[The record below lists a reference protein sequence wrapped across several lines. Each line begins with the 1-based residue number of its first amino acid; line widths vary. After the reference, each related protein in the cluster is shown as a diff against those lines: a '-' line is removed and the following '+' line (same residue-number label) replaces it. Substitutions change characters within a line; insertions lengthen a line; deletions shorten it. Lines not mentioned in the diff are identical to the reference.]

1 MTDNDAFESAA
12 KVLRVLQ
19 QSRNIQLDE
28 PALSNAVTFRETF
41 SSLDHFL
48 RHIAAVLHRRG
59 DTAESQAISHVSDLC
74 VTDIDL
80 GGLGLQNAGW
90 ADTSAAQL
98 ENAEFLVDA
107 WLAAIDSAMQEPVL
121 PLEHKRPGTRP
132 MTLAEK
138 IFAHHALSGARAD
151 GVRAGDLV
159 RVAVDWIIASEVT
172 WVGMKKSMA
181 SVGQAPRA
189 WRNDRFW
196 LAGDHVVDP
205 RNYSE
210 ERVKGFVR
218 GLQSARK
225 ELKMTENQGLNYTI
239 LHTEFVRERAE
250 PGMLVLGSDSHTCS
264 AGAVSCLAIGLGAGD
279 VMMGLVTGQTWFK
292 IPESIRID
300 FVGKPAWYIR
310 GKDVVLSILKQL
322 KRNTYAADRIIE
334 FGGPGA
340 GALSCDARFAISNMC
355 TELGAI
361 TGVFVP
367 DEVTRDFVEGRKRK
381 MYKYNSLYFE
391 PDDDA
396 TYAARFTIDLGR
408 VESFIAIYPSPDDV
422 HAVPDRLGMQ
432 FDGCF
437 IGACTTTEED
447 LVLAALVLRVGLERG
462 LPITKGRRVVV
473 PGSMPIVRNLKK
485 LGLLDVYAEAGFE
498 RPAPGCSLC
507 IGIGADIAEQGSNW
521 LSSQNRNFKNR
532 MGKGAIGHICSAATV
547 AASSFNMFLTDPR
560 DLLKDVSEDEYIQC
574 LEQCRQWRKGNMVK
588 QVEKSSATIPKH
600 DPSKI
605 DTVEP
610 NFAIGSAQAPLADT
624 EISTLSDS
632 HQSAFAKEV
641 RSKIYRMG
649 DFVDTDAIIPAVFCT
664 SGTDEQ
670 LGSHCFEF
678 SLPDFRES
686 VKSATKVVVGEKAF
700 GCGSSREEA
709 ARALKGLG
717 VECVI
722 AKTFSFI
729 FGRNAP
735 TIGLLAITILDDEFY
750 RLAQTGVEI
759 RIDVS
764 GRMVHLQG
772 GAFPFSLDEMEVK
785 LIQNRGLPES
795 FRKFGNRVFEMLC
808 RKDAVSSTALA
819 DVGLGPSGADRQEVL
834 AW

>member
-1 MTDNDAFESAA
+1 MLEDKALNFAQ
-12 KVLRVLQ
+12 RVLQ
-19 QSRNIQLDE
+19 ILEKSRNLRIDTPAFSNHALFHQDFPTTEDFLRQIAT
-28 PALSNAVTFRETF
+28 ALSE
-41 SSLDHFL
+41 
-48 RHIAAVLHRRG
+48 RG
-59 DTAESQAISHVSDLC
+59 AISESQAISHVSDLC
-74 VTDIDL
+74 TTDKDL
-80 GGLGLQNAGW
+80 GGLDLFKKTW
-90 ADTSAAQL
+90 KDTTSQEL
-98 ENAEFLVDA
+98 DDVEFLVDA
-107 WLAAIDSAMQEPVL
+107 WLAAIDFAAVPSVK
-121 PLEHKRPGTRP
+121 PLKYKALGTRP
-132 MTLAEK
+132 MNLTEK
-138 IFAHHALSGARAD
+138 IFGHHALSGASKE
-151 GVRAGDLV
+151 GVRTGDLV
-159 RVAVDWIIASEVT
+159 RVAIDWIIASEVT
-172 WVGMKKSMA
+172 WMGMKKSMA
-181 SVGQAPRA
+181 AVGQAPRA

-210 ERVKGFVR
+210 ERVKGFVQ

-225 ELKMTENQGLNYTI
+225 DLKMTENQGLNYTI

-264 AGAVSCLAIGLGAGD
+264 GGAVSCLAIGLGAGD

-300 FVGKPAWYIR
+300 FVGEPAWYIR

-322 KRNTYAADRIIE
+322 KRNTHAADRIIE
-334 FGGPGA
+334 FGGPGTR
-340 GALSCDARFAISNMC
+340 ALSCDARFAISNMC

-361 TGVFVP
+361 TGIFVP
-367 DEVTRDFVEGRKRK
+367 DEITRDFVDGRKRK
-381 MYKYNSLYFE
+381 MYKSNSLYFQ

-396 TYAARFTIDLGR
+396 VYSAKFTIDLSK
-408 VESFIAIYPSPDDV
+408 VESFIAMYPSPDDV
-422 HAVPDRLGMQ
+422 YPVADKLGMQ

-447 LVLAALVLRVGLERG
+447 LVLAALVLRAGLKRG
-462 LPITKGRRVVV
+462 LSVTKGRRVVV

-485 LGLLDVYAEAGFE
+485 LGLLDVFEEAGFE

-507 IGIGADIAEQGSNW
+507 LGIGADVAEQGTNW

-532 MGKGAIGHICSAATV
+532 MGKGAVGHICSAATV
-547 AASSFNMFLTDPR
+547 AASSFGMTLTDPR
-560 DLLKDVSEDEYIQC
+560 DLLKDVSNDEYLHC
-574 LEQCRQWRKGNMVK
+574 LETCRQWRKGGQIEPALRSPTKVLTQTPTKMNV
-588 QVEKSSATIPKH
+588 
-600 DPSKI
+600 
-605 DTVEP
+605 VEP
-610 NFAIGSAQAPLADT
+610 NFAQALTSALVPNAEIPEHSESSTVAP
-624 EISTLSDS
+624 TL
-632 HQSAFAKEV
+632 EV

-649 DFVDTDAIIPAVFCT
+649 DFVDTDAIIPAAFCT
-664 SGTDEQ
+664 SGTDKE

-678 SLPDFRES
+678 VEPDFRER
-686 VKSATKVVVGEKAF
+686 VKSGTRVVVGEKAF

-735 TIGLLAITILDDEFY
+735 TIGLLALTIQEEEFY
-750 RLAQTGVEI
+750 ELAQTGAEI
-759 RIDVS
+759 CVNVGSRL
-764 GRMVHLQG
+764 VHIRG
-772 GAFPFSLDEMEVK
+772 KAFPFSLDEMEVK

-795 FRKFGNRVFEMLC
+795 FRKFGNSVFEMLC
-808 RKDAVSSTALA
+808 QETSTRKPFV
-819 DVGLGPSGADRQEVL
+819 DVELGSLQAGTQEVL